1 MTAVEV
7 KSKDGTVLL
16 DEGDVLFARI
26 GGEQKIIRIDS
37 VRGTAGRHWFD
48 YSVLYPVI
56 SVGCLAREKD
66 FADFSNMQHLFT
78 LVEQDLESFLQ
89 FLRFAEKLE
98 KIKGACLTY

>member
-1 MTAVEV
+1 
-7 KSKDGTVLL
+7 
-16 DEGDVLFARI
+16 
-26 GGEQKIIRIDS
+26 
-37 VRGTAGRHWFD
+37 
-48 YSVLYPVI
+48 
-56 SVGCLAREKD
+56 LAREKD